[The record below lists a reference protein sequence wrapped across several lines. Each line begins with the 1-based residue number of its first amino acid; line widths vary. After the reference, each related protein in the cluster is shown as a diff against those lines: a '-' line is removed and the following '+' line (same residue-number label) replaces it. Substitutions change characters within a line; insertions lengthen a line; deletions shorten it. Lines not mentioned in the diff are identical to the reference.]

1 MSLKPETL
9 TTIKPFNS
17 AEYLN
22 HISLDCV
29 IFGFN
34 NYELKVLLLH
44 FKFSQEYALPGG
56 FLKYDETLEQAAQ
69 RIVKERTGLDN
80 LFLKQFKIFSN
91 PERAK
96 SNKAVMDLVMAG
108 TITDPSFFQKR
119 FISIG
124 FYALVDFM
132 KVKPTPDF
140 YYDRCNWVSLSTNLS
155 MLLDHKQIIQD
166 AITTL
171 RLQLNQQPIG
181 LKLLPQKFTMPE
193 LQKLYETILGR
204 ELDRRNFQRKMLNYN
219 ILDKLKERKTGG
231 AHKSPYLYSFNIER
245 YQKALEDG
253 LSGIW

>member
-1 MSLKPETL
+1 M
-9 TTIKPFNS
+9 TTTKPFNS
-17 AEYLN
+17 ANYLN

-29 IFGFN
+29 IFGFSN
-34 NYELKVLLLH
+34 NELKVLLLH
-44 FKFSQEYALPGG
+44 LKYSKAYTLPGG
-56 FLKYDETLEQAAQ
+56 FLGNNETLEEAAK

-80 LFLKQFKIFSN
+80 LFLRQFKIFSD
-91 PERAK
+91 PERAR
-96 SNKAVMDLVMAG
+96 SNKAVMDGIMAG
-108 TITDPSFFQKR
+108 AIPDPSFFDNR

-124 FYALVDFM
+124 FYALVDFS
-132 KVKPTPDF
+132 KVKPTPDLF
-140 YYDRCNWVSLSTNLS
+140 SDRCDWIGLNNDVS
-155 MLLDHKQIIQD
+155 MLLDHKQIIQE
-166 AITTL
+166 AHTTL

-181 LKLLPQKFTMPE
+181 LKLLPKKFTMPE